1 VFHWRCQF
9 GVFGGYER
17 PNVLSWASTSEVPAD
32 FAETAVTIGKF
43 DGVHLGHQAL
53 LSRVVDLAEENLFA
67 AVALTF
73 DRHPDALLNP
83 TECKLPLIGPAQKAV
98 LLREA
103 GIDATLTLTF
113 DEALAAMS
121 PQSFVQQILVD
132 SLKAKIVVVGEGF
145 RFGNKGSGTVETLR
159 ELGSA
164 LGFRVFV
171 IPQVNIGGE
180 PVSTTRVRELLDH
193 GKVVAAAAL
202 LGRNHITTGVI
213 EHGLKIGRT
222 IGFPTAN
229 MSRDCEGFLPLDG
242 VYAGWLYADD
252 EKYPAAHSVG
262 INETFQ
268 AVPRLVES
276 FVLDRYDLDLY
287 GKTVTL
293 EYVEFIRPAAKFDGV
308 ESLVAEINRDIE
320 KIRVALEIGEN

>member
-1 VFHWRCQF
+1 M
-9 GVFGGYER
+9 
-17 PNVLSWASTSEVPAD
+17 LSWSSTSEVPAD

-43 DGVHLGHQAL
+43 DGIHLGHQAL
-53 LSRVVDLAEENLFA
+53 LTRVVDLAEENLFA

-83 TECKLPLIGPAQKAV
+83 ADCKLPLIGPAQKTI
-98 LLREA
+98 LLAET
-103 GIDATLTLTF
+103 GIDATLTLAF

-121 PQSFVQQILVD
+121 PIEFVQQIMID
-132 SLKAKIVVVGEGF
+132 SLKAKIVVVGEDF
-145 RFGNKGSGTVETLR
+145 RFGHKGLGTVETLR
-159 ELGSA
+159 ELGSK

-171 IPQVNIGGE
+171 IPPVTIGGE
-180 PVSTTRVRELLDH
+180 PVSTTRIRDLLDE
-193 GKVVAAAAL
+193 GKVMAAATL
-202 LGRNHITTGVI
+202 LGRNHINTGII

-252 EKYPAAHSVG
+252 QKYPAAHSVG

-276 FVLDRYDLDLY
+276 FVLDHKDLDLY

-308 ESLVAEINRDIE
+308 EALVAEINRDID
-320 KIRVALEIGEN
+320 KIRVALELGEK

>member
-1 VFHWRCQF
+1 M
-9 GVFGGYER
+9 
-17 PNVLSWASTSEVPAD
+17 LSWNSTAKVPEE
-32 FAETAVTIGKF
+32 FAQSAVTIGKF

-53 LSRVVDLAEENLFA
+53 LNRVVDLAEENMFA

-83 TECKLPLIGPAQKAV
+83 AEFKLPLIGPAQKAI
-98 LLREA
+98 LLAET

-113 DEALAAMS
+113 DEALAEMT
-121 PQSFVQQILVD
+121 PGQFVQEILVN

-145 RFGNKGSGTVETLR
+145 RFGSKGSGTVETLR
-159 ELGSA
+159 ELGSQ

-180 PVSTTRVRELLDH
+180 PVSTTRVRELLDQ
-193 GKVVAAAAL
+193 GKVVAASAL
-202 LGRNHITTGVI
+202 LGRNHINTGVI

-242 VYAGWLYADD
+242 VYAGWLYAD
-252 EKYPAAHSVG
+252 EQKFPAAHSVG

-276 FVLDRYDLDLY
+276 FVIDAPEGLDLY

-308 ESLVAEINRDIE
+308 ESLVAEINRDIA
-320 KIRVALEIGEN
+320 KIRVALELEEK

>member
-1 VFHWRCQF
+1 M
-9 GVFGGYER
+9 
-17 PNVLSWASTSEVPAD
+17 
-32 FAETAVTIGKF
+32 TIGKF

-53 LSRVVDLAEENLFA
+53 LTRTVDLAEENLFA
-67 AVALTF
+67 AVVLTF

-83 TECKLPLIGPAQKAV
+83 AACKLPLIGPAQKAV
-98 LLREA
+98 LLTEA
-103 GIDATLTLTF
+103 GIDATLTLNF

-121 PQSFVQQILVD
+121 PTEFVQQILVNA
-132 SLKAKIVVVGEGF
+132 LKAKVVVVGEGF

-159 ELGSA
+159 ELGSK

-171 IPQVNIGGE
+171 IPQVTIGGE
-180 PVSTTRVRELLDH
+180 SVSTTRVRELLDQ

-202 LGRNHITTGVI
+202 LGRNHITTGII

-242 VYAGWLYADD
+242 VYAGWLYVDD

-320 KIRVALEIGEN
+320 KILKILELGDK